1 MLGELI
7 GLEHILLILTTIA
20 GVLKAYFE
28 AQKAKAQAVRADDE
42 ASRAGQAESM
52 LKVAVE
58 SVEEARKENPEE
70 GSKIILGIQKHTQTL
85 GVDSKFAAIVKEI
98 TEGEGDV
105 RKATVKFSKTKFREV
120 LKKEDLD
127 SKDKYI

>member
-1 MLGELI
+1 MGIEHVVLI
-7 GLEHILLILTTIA
+7 VTTIA

-28 AQKAKAQAVRADDE
+28 AQKAKAESVRAVE
-42 ASRAGQAESM
+42 AEDM

-70 GSKIILGIQKHTQTL
+70 GKKLADSIQKHTRML

-98 TEGEGDV
+98 TEGEGNI

-120 LKKEDLD
+120 LKEDDLD
-127 SKDKYI
+127 VKDKYL

>member
-1 MLGELI
+1 MGI
-7 GLEHILLILTTIA
+7 EHWLLIITTIA

-28 AQKAKAQAVRADDE
+28 AQKAKAEAARADDE
-42 ASRAGQAESM
+42 ADRAGEAESM

-70 GSKIILGIQKHTQTL
+70 GSKIILGIQKHTQAL

-98 TEGEGDV
+98 TEGEGNV
-105 RKATVKFSKTKFREV
+105 RKATVKFSKEKFHEF
-120 LKKEDLD
+120 LKESSDGE
-127 SKDKYI
+127 DKYV